1 MEKYFIVAILV
12 IIIQILI
19 GFVIMFA
26 QSRLTGGIIALTG
39 VGFLTIILLIILYE
53 SFYTTPI
60 PINDG
65 LSSKE
70 KCVELDEIVADNDE
84 IDQYIVCMN
93 E

>member
-1 MEKYFIVAILV
+1 MEKYFIVAILF

-70 KCVELDEIVADNDE
+70 KYVELDEIVEDNDE

-93 E
+93 D